1 MSNERTWGRGDLGTR
16 GLGDGENGDW
26 ENGDWENGDWE
37 NGDWEMKS
45 ILWGLGLLKNKMDIE
60 LYKYR
65 IKIHKSYHRSDIR
78 YP

>member
-1 MSNERTWGRGDLGTR
+1 MRRMSNERTWGRGDLGTR

-26 ENGDWENGDWE
+26 ENGDWEK
-37 NGDWEMKS
+37 KS

>member
-1 MSNERTWGRGDLGTR
+1 MRRMSNERTWGRGDLGTR
-16 GLGDGENGDW
+16 GLGDE
-26 ENGDWENGDWE
+26 ENGDWE

>member
-1 MSNERTWGRGDLGTR
+1 MSNERTWGRGDLVTR
-16 GLGDGENGDW
+16 GLGDG
-26 ENGDWENGDWE
+26 E

>member
-1 MSNERTWGRGDLGTR
+1 MRRMSNERTWGRGDLGTR

-26 ENGDWENGDWE
+26 ENGDWEK
-37 NGDWEMKS
+37 KS
-45 ILWGLGLLKNKMDIE
+45 ILWGLGLLKNTMDIE

>member
-16 GLGDGENGDW
+16 GLGDG
-26 ENGDWENGDWE
+26 ENGDWE

>member
-1 MSNERTWGRGDLGTR
+1 MRRMSNERTWGRGDLGTR
-16 GLGDGENGDW
+16 GLGDGENWRLGDW
-26 ENGDWENGDWE
+26 D
-37 NGDWEMKS
+37 MKS

>member
-26 ENGDWENGDWE
+26 EK
-37 NGDWEMKS
+37 KS

>member
-1 MSNERTWGRGDLGTR
+1 MRRMSNERTWGRGDLGTR
-16 GLGDGENGDW
+16 GLGDW

-37 NGDWEMKS
+37 KKS
-45 ILWGLGLLKNKMDIE
+45 ILWGLGLLKNKMDKE

>member
-1 MSNERTWGRGDLGTR
+1 MRRMSNERTWGRGDLGTR
-16 GLGDGENGDW
+16 GLGDG
-26 ENGDWENGDWE
+26 ENGDWE

>member
-1 MSNERTWGRGDLGTR
+1 MRGLGDEETWGRGDLGTR
-16 GLGDGENGDW
+16 GLGDG
-26 ENGDWENGDWE
+26 ENGDWE

>member
-1 MSNERTWGRGDLGTR
+1 MSNERTWGRGD
-16 GLGDGENGDW
+16 GENGYG
-26 ENGDWENGDWE
+26 ENGYGENGYGE
-37 NGDWEMKS
+37 NWRPGDWEMKS

-65 IKIHKSYHRSDIR
+65 IKIHKSYHRADIR

>member
-1 MSNERTWGRGDLGTR
+1 MRGLGDEETWGRGDLGTR
-16 GLGDGENGDW
+16 GLGDGENW
-26 ENGDWENGDWE
+26 RL
-37 NGDWEMKS
+37 GDWEMKS

>member
-16 GLGDGENGDW
+16 GL
-26 ENGDWENGDWE
+26 GDWENGDWE

>member
-1 MSNERTWGRGDLGTR
+1 MRGLGDEETWGRGDLVTR

-26 ENGDWENGDWE
+26 ENGDWEK
-37 NGDWEMKS
+37 KS